1 MQGMKESTV
10 MGKRKGKEFWILLM
24 GQNTKANFERT
35 RLKGMAFINGLM
47 EEYSKG
53 IGSKIRCTGE
63 VQ

>member
-1 MQGMKESTV
+1 